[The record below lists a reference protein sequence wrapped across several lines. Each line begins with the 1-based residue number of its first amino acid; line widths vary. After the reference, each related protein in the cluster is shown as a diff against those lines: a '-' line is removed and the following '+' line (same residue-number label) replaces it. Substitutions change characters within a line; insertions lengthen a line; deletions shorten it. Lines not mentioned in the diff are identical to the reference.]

1 MRKKVTFFVLL
12 LSFISMGVPNIP
24 QTPSKS
30 AEDWAKEAKQ
40 SADEVKVIEGKVEGI
55 SNDFKKSAEQTKNS
69 IAADI
74 ESQIKKAKEE
84 TLKSIEEETK
94 NQLPEFTNAL
104 KQKSDKVVQDFE
116 DDMNKTKEELKNDL
130 NHSVDTAKNKIQTA
144 SQQATNAATEAK
156 TSIEKAK
163 QDVQNI
169 AKEVTDAKKE
179 IQTTNENLKKIK
191 DDVENVSDDID
202 DTVNEIEEIA
212 DAVKDDAE
220 KAIQTK
226 NESLSIANNVKDD
239 LAKFK
244 DEYTAK
250 LNALDMKT
258 DLALNGSAAAIAIGN
273 LGSISSNSNRQFQLS
288 AAYGFFGG
296 KHAVALGF
304 SGISNNDRFTYRLSG
319 AVTGN
324 GNLAFGAGAGIL
336 FGEKRNTNANY
347 EQLKKEIEELR
358 RMINNR

>member
-1 MRKKVTFFVLL
+1 MN
-12 LSFISMGVPNIP
+12 NIK
-24 QTPSKS
+24 TNLT
-30 AEDWAKEAKQ
+30 KELTEK
-40 SADEVKVIEGKVEGI
+40 
-55 SNDFKKSAEQTKNS
+55 TNS
-69 IAADI
+69 
-74 ESQIKKAKEE
+74 AKEE
-84 TLKSIEEETK
+84 ITQAVT
-94 NQLPEFTNAL
+94 
-104 KQKSDKVVQDFE
+104 
-116 DDMNKTKEELKNDL
+116 
-130 NHSVDTAKNKIQTA
+130 
-144 SQQATNAATEAK
+144 QATTTATEAK
-156 TSIEKAK
+156 ASIDTAK
-163 QDVQNI
+163 Q
-169 AKEVTDAKKE
+169 E
-179 IQTTNENLKKIK
+179 IQTATQK
-191 DDVENVSDDID
+191 
-202 DTVNEIEEIA
+202 VNEAKTSAENFSKTAATKAEEAKTAADTATQKANEAKA
-212 DAVKDDAE
+212 DADR
-220 KAIQTK
+220 AIQTK

>member
-12 LSFISMGVPNIP
+12 LSFISMGGGKPNIP
-24 QTPSKS
+24 QTPTGKS
-30 AEDWAKEAKQ
+30 AEQWATEAKQ
-40 SADEVKVIEGKVEGI
+40 SAEKAEAAKNAADQSAQKAEATVQAIENAKNAASNSAQEAKGYNDTVTNTKNEIDNIKNEILSKVSTVNEAVNKVE
-55 SNDFKKSAEQTKNS
+55 
-69 IAADI
+69 
-74 ESQIKKAKEE
+74 
-84 TLKSIEEETK
+84 
-94 NQLPEFTNAL
+94 
-104 KQKSDKVVQDFE
+104 
-116 DDMNKTKEELKNDL
+116 
-130 NHSVDTAKNKIQTA
+130 TAKQNAENSSQTA
-144 SQQATNAATEAK
+144 SSKADEAKNSANEAEKSKTSAEKFSQTASTKAEEAK
-156 TSIEKAK
+156 TAADTATQKA
-163 QDVQNI
+163 NE
-169 AKEVTDAKKE
+169 AK
-179 IQTTNENLKKIK
+179 
-191 DDVENVSDDID
+191 
-202 DTVNEIEEIA
+202 A
-212 DAVKDDAE
+212 DADR
-220 KAIQTK
+220 AIQTK

>member
-1 MRKKVTFFVLL
+1 MKKKIIFFVLL
-12 LSFISMGVPNIP
+12 LSFISMGDKPNIP
-24 QTPSKS
+24 QTTSKS
-30 AEDWAKEAKQ
+30 AEQWAKEAEE
-40 SADEVKVIEGKVEGI
+40 SAKKAENSVKKAEEIEKKVDDLNNGF
-55 SNDFKKSAEQTKNS
+55 NDKAEKTKSSIEADIKAQIEQTKNEVL
-69 IAADI
+69 DK
-74 ESQIKKAKEE
+74 IKKETNEKIPEFEKKLTEKSDEVVKKFENDMNTTKNELTEKTNSAKEE
-84 TLKSIEEETK
+84 ITQAVT
-94 NQLPEFTNAL
+94 
-104 KQKSDKVVQDFE
+104 
-116 DDMNKTKEELKNDL
+116 
-130 NHSVDTAKNKIQTA
+130 
-144 SQQATNAATEAK
+144 QATTTATEAK

-163 QDVQNI
+163 Q
-169 AKEVTDAKKE
+169 E
-179 IQTTNENLKKIK
+179 IQTATQKINEAKTSA
-191 DDVENVSDDID
+191 ENFSK
-202 DTVNEIEEIA
+202 TATTKAEEATTAANTATQKANEAKA
-212 DAVKDDAE
+212 DADR
-220 KAIQTK
+220 AIQTK

>member
-1 MRKKVTFFVLL
+1 MRKKIIFFVLL
-12 LSFISMGVPNIP
+12 LSFISMGDKGPI
-24 QTPSKS
+24 QQGSGKT
-30 AEDWAKEAKQ
+30 AEQWAKEAEE
-40 SADEVKVIEGKVEGI
+40 SAKKAEKSEKNVESIEKKVDELNKGFDQKVKNAENSIEANIKAEINQTKDKVLEEIKNETTAQIPEFKKELTEKSDEVVKKFE
-55 SNDFKKSAEQTKNS
+55 NDMNTTKNKLTEKLNKQ
-69 IAADI
+69 ATDT
-74 ESQIKKAKEE
+74 KKE
-84 TLKSIEEETK
+84 IEE
-94 NQLPEFTNAL
+94 
-104 KQKSDKVVQDFE
+104 
-116 DDMNKTKEELKNDL
+116 
-130 NHSVDTAKNKIQTA
+130 A
-144 SQQATNAATEAK
+144 SQKATTAATKAE

-163 QDVQNI
+163 Q
-169 AKEVTDAKKE
+169 E
-179 IQTTNENLKKIK
+179 IQTATQK
-191 DDVENVSDDID
+191 
-202 DTVNEIEEIA
+202 VNEAKTSAENFSKTAANTATQKANEAKA
-212 DAVKDDAE
+212 DADR
-220 KAIQTK
+220 AIQTK

-250 LNALDMKT
+250 LNSLDVKT

-273 LGSISSNSNRQFQLS
+273 LGSISSDSNRQFQLS

-296 KHAVALGF
+296 KHAIALGF